1 MAKTLTFGVYYESW
15 GRVTVDIPDEIQTKE
30 EAVKYIQEHWDE
42 VSFPKNTEY
51 VDDSIEMDE
60 DGEIEFSEEGRMQ
73 YVMDIAL
80 ECTFRY
86 CSCY

>member
-30 EAVKYIQEHWDE
+30 GTVRYIQEHWNK
-42 VSFPKNTEY
+42 VSLPKNAAY

-60 DGEIEFSEEGRMQ
+60 DGAIEFSEEGEM
-73 YVMDIAL
+73 
-80 ECTFRY
+80 
-86 CSCY
+86 